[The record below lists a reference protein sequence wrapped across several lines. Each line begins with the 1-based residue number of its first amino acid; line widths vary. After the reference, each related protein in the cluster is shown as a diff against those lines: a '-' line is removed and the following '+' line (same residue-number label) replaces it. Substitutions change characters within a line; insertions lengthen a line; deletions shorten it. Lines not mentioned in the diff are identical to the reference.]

1 MQGEAALRGEEERL
15 ARQRRE
21 AQVREAQEKL
31 ARIKANLKEG
41 EAQQQVGS
49 LTLILAV
56 PATRHV
62 LAGSFGHQGQ
72 VEARQGPLVRGE
84 STGTP

>member
-15 ARQRRE
+15 ARQRRD

-49 LTLILAV
+49 LTLAV
-56 PATRHV
+56 LATRQCHCWV
-62 LAGSFGHQGQ
+62 LRAS
-72 VEARQGPLVRGE
+72 RP
-84 STGTP
+84 T